1 MSETHNLDQEMN
13 YIREE
18 KKRVKKRRGYLERKL
33 QALRKRQTALHKPQS
48 EMDDPMV
55 SQEETT
61 RRNPFNFNLKDID
74 AEEQISLWTDRFQTS
89 QKTLEQVNNTVGKSI
104 NTVSALVEVMNA
116 LKGVQAANKQAI
128 PPVSIDQN
136 DPDIRYL
143 RVAKTMLEAVRNPAV
158 RQLVAETSKALQ
170 VKKV

>member
-1 MSETHNLDQEMN
+1 MSETHNFDQEMS

-33 QALRKRQTALHKPQS
+33 QTLRKRQAGLHKPQS
-48 EMDDPMV
+48 GEANEVV
-55 SQEETT
+55 SQQGAKTKL
-61 RRNPFNFNLKDID
+61 PFNFNLKDID
-74 AEEQISLWTDRFQTS
+74 AEEQIVKWTERFQTS
-89 QKTLEQVNNTVGKSI
+89 QKTLNQVSDTVGKSI

-116 LKGVQAANKQAI
+116 LQGVQAAKKEPI

-158 RQLVAETSKALQ
+158 RQLVAETTKALK